1 MKLLAIS
8 DTYIPADF
16 MRDGLSE
23 LEELGVGVEV
33 RHWGHDDLIGL
44 QQDNLAIETGG
55 PGAVELP
62 ESITQDLEPFGIV
75 VVQFAPI
82 SSSFIER
89 ASNLKLIGVLR
100 GGVENVAVESATER
114 GISVMNTPGRNA
126 RAVAECTMGM
136 ILAEI
141 RNIARSHA
149 DLKRNNWHRSFP
161 NSEAIPELCGKT
173 VGLVGYGEVGRLVAG
188 YLVAFGSRVIA
199 FDPYVSGGARVEGV
213 PPSNRGQDA
222 RDTVAFDSHSSS
234 DPALAELVGLEYLLR
249 NSDVVSLHAR
259 LTDESYHL
267 IGAKELAMMK
277 PTAVL
282 VNTARSGL
290 VDEPALIKALEDKT
304 IIGAALDVFDEEP
317 LPADHPFIRLGNAT
331 ITAHLAGSTIDS
343 FRNSPKMMAGHLKNC
358 LTGGEN
364 LPVVNGIRPLPNS
377 EK

>member
-23 LEELGVGVEV
+23 LGDYGIDVEV
-33 RHWGHDDLIGL
+33 RHWRHDDLIGL

-55 PGAVELP
+55 PEAVELP
-62 ESITQDLEPFGIV
+62 GSITRDLDPFDIV

-89 ASNLKLIGVLR
+89 AQSLKLIGVLR
-100 GGVENVAVESATER
+100 GGVENVAVETATR
-114 GISVMNTPGRNA
+114 KGVSVMNTPGRNA

-149 DLKRNNWHRSFP
+149 DLRRNKWHRSFP
-161 NSEAIPELCGKT
+161 NSDAIPELCGKT
-173 VGLVGYGEVGRLVAG
+173 VGLVGYGAVAQLVAG
-188 YLVAFGSRVIA
+188 YLKAFGSRIIA
-199 FDPYVSGGARVEGV
+199 FDPYFAG
-213 PPSNRGQDA
+213 
-222 RDTVAFDSHSSS
+222 
-234 DPALAELVGLEYLLR
+234 DPAPAELVNLVFLMK
-249 NSDVVSLHAR
+249 NSDIVSLHAR

-267 IGAKELAMMK
+267 IGEKELAMMK

-290 VDEPALIKALEDKT
+290 VDEPALARALEDKR
-304 IIGAALDVFDEEP
+304 IAGAALDVFDEEP
-317 LPADHPFIRLGNAT
+317 LPADHAFVRLENVT
-331 ITAHLAGSTIDS
+331 ITTHLAGSTIDS
-343 FRNSPKMMAGHLKNC
+343 FKNSPRMMVGHLRNC
-358 LTGGEN
+358 LAGCEN
-364 LPVVNGIRPLPNS
+364 LPVVNGIQPLL
-377 EK
+377 KAGQ

>member
-16 MRDGLSE
+16 MREGLSE
-23 LEELGVGVEV
+23 LSHLGVDVEV

-44 QQDNLAIETGG
+44 QQDNLEIETSGCD
-55 PGAVELP
+55 AVELP
-62 ESITQDLEPFGIV
+62 ESITKDIKPFEIV

-82 SSSFIER
+82 GSSFVEK
-89 ASNLKLIGVLR
+89 AENLKLIGVLR
-100 GGVENVAVESATER
+100 GGVENIAVEPATQR

-136 ILAEI
+136 ILAEV

-161 NSEAIPELCGKT
+161 NSDAIPELCGKT
-173 VGLVGYGEVGRLVAG
+173 VGLVGYGAVAHLVAG
-188 YLVAFGSRVIA
+188 YLKSFGSRVIA
-199 FDPYVSGGARVEGV
+199 FDPYFAG
-213 PPSNRGQDA
+213 
-222 RDTVAFDSHSSS
+222 
-234 DPALAELVGLEYLLR
+234 DPEEVELVALELLMR

-267 IGAKELAMMK
+267 IGESELAMMK
-277 PTAVL
+277 RTAVL

-290 VDEPALIKALEDKT
+290 VDEAALIKALEQKR
-304 IIGAALDVFDEEP
+304 IAGAALDVFDEEP
-317 LPADHPFIRLGNAT
+317 LPADHPFVRLENAT

-343 FRNSPKMMAGHLKNC
+343 FRNSPRMMAGHLKNC
-358 LTGGEN
+358 LTGCTD
-364 LPVVNGIRPLPNS
+364 LPVVNGVQPTLGS
-377 EK
+377 ERGGR